1 MIAHKEECVR
11 SILDEALRLA
21 DLGLAIHWLRAP
33 TGGMEDG
40 RGKAPI
46 HKGWQHLPHQSPAQ
60 LETTYRAGLNVGLH
74 TGRVVGAA
82 FRIIVVDCD
91 SPEAARYC
99 ARKLPMP
106 PVRSRTASGF
116 HLFYRH
122 PGGALEIPN
131 RAHIDGV
138 KLDLRGDGGNIVL
151 PPSVHPSGFVYEAR
165 GDWTAKGFAAL
176 PVFDPTWFPRPAET
190 PREAIRLARTPT
202 ITEARRVLA
211 KMQPSISG
219 QGGDKCLWSAAL
231 TLATRF
237 SLSENEIESLLLTD
251 FNPRCDPPWPE
262 ARIRYKA
269 AQAVRARAAHA
280 ARTGGDRC

>member
-1 MIAHKEECVR
+1 MSA
-11 SILDEALRLA
+11 ILAQALRLA
-21 DLGLAIHWLRAP
+21 DLGLAVHWLRAP
-33 TGGMEDG
+33 TGGNEDG

-46 HKGWQHLPHQSPAQ
+46 HKGWQHLPQQSPAQ
-60 LETTYRAGLNVGLH
+60 LEKTYRAGLNVGLH
-74 TGRVVGAA
+74 TGRVVGASLGL
-82 FRIIVVDCD
+82 IVVDCD

-99 ARKLPMP
+99 ARKLPLP

-165 GDWTAKGFAAL
+165 GDWSAQGFAEL
-176 PVFDPTWFPRPAET
+176 PMFDPAWFPRPAEM

-211 KMQPSISG
+211 KMQASIAG

-237 SLSENEIESLLLTD
+237 RLSEGEIADLLLAD

-262 ARIRYKA
+262 PRIRYKA
-269 AQAVRARAAHA
+269 AQAVRSRAAIQARAEGGRW
-280 ARTGGDRC
+280 AR

>member
-1 MIAHKEECVR
+1 MRPAV
-11 SILDEALRLA
+11 LTEAMRLA
-21 DLGLAIHWLRAP
+21 ALGLAVHWLRAP
-33 TGGMEDG
+33 RGGSEDG

-46 HKGWQHLPHQSPAQ
+46 RKGWRHLPHQTPAQ
-60 LETTYRAGLNVGLH
+60 LERTYRPGLNVGLH
-74 TGRVVGAA
+74 TGRVLGAA
-82 FRIIVVDCD
+82 IGIIVVDCD

-99 ARKLPMP
+99 ARKLPLP
-106 PVRSRTASGF
+106 PMRSRTASGF

-122 PGGALEIPN
+122 PGGSLDIPN

-165 GDWTAKGFAAL
+165 GEWTADAFARL
-176 PVFDPTWFPRPAET
+176 PVFDPAWFPRPPET
-190 PREAIRLARTPT
+190 PSEAMRLAHTPT
-202 ITEARRVLA
+202 MTEARRVLA

-237 SLSENEIESLLLTD
+237 GLAEDEIAALLLTD

-269 AQAVRARAAHA
+269 SQAVRSRAAKA
-280 ARTGGDRC
+280 PRVGGSRW